1 MARIPQ
7 QGAGTRGPGAPL
19 VLRSVPPRTTA
30 LRDVAVLALEPIA
43 PFELGVL
50 CEVFGIDRSEQGLP
64 VYDFAVCGIRP
75 GRVSA
80 RGFDI
85 VLEHGLDRLET
96 ADLVALPA
104 YGGAMGVT
112 PISPRVRAALRAAHA
127 RGAMVMS
134 VCSGAFALAA
144 AGLLDGRRCT
154 THWFHA
160 ELFSRLYP
168 NACLEPDVLYV
179 EDDNIFTSAGTAAG
193 IDLCLHIVREHQG
206 SAVANAIAR
215 RMVVPPHRD
224 GGQAQ
229 FVDMPMPSSEDD
241 VIQVL
246 LEWMAEHLVDE
257 LTVDELAARVHL
269 SPRTFA
275 RRFRSATGTTPHH
288 WLTGQRVLLAQQLL
302 EETDEPIER
311 VAGRVGFGNAATLRH
326 HFGRWRG
333 TTPVAFRRAFRAAG

>member
-1 MARIPQ
+1 MVRSA
-7 QGAGTRGPGAPL
+7 TPL
-19 VLRSVPPRTTA
+19 KTA

-50 CEVFGIDRSEQGLP
+50 CEVFGIDRSSQGLP

-75 GRVSA
+75 GRFRA

-104 YGGAMGVT
+104 YGGATGTT

-160 ELFSRLYP
+160 ELFSQLYP
-168 NACLEPDVLYV
+168 KACLEPDVLYV

-224 GGQAQ
+224 GGQSQ
-229 FVDMPMPSSEDD
+229 FVDMPMPACDD
-241 VIQVL
+241 DAIQVL
-246 LEWMAEHLVDE
+246 LEWMSEHLDE
-257 LTVDELAARVHL
+257 ELSIDQLAARIHL
-269 SPRTFA
+269 SSRTFA
-275 RRFRSATGTTPHH
+275 RRFRAATGTTPHH
-288 WLTGQRVLLAQQLL
+288 WLTGQRVLLAQHLL

-311 VAGRVGFGNAATLRH
+311 VASRVGFGNAATLRH
-326 HFGRWRG
+326 HFGQWRG

>member
-1 MARIPQ
+1 MANTTSTNPTDSRPV
-7 QGAGTRGPGAPL
+7 L
-19 VLRSVPPRTTA
+19 VSATRTTT
-30 LRDVAVLALEPIA
+30 LTDVAVLALEPIA

-50 CEVFGIDRSEQGLP
+50 CEVFGIDRSDQGLP
-64 VYDFAVCGIRP
+64 AYDFAVCGVRP

-80 RGFDI
+80 RGFDV
-85 VLEHGLDRLET
+85 VLEYGLDRLES
-96 ADLVALPA
+96 ADLIAVPA
-104 YGGAMGVT
+104 YGGAMGT
-112 PISPRVRAALRAAHA
+112 MPISPKVRAALRSAHA

-144 AGLLDGRRCT
+144 AGLLDDRRCT

-160 ELFSRLYP
+160 ELFAELYP
-168 NACLEPDVLYV
+168 KARLVPDVLYV

-229 FVDMPMPSSEDD
+229 FVDLPMPVSDD
-241 VIQVL
+241 DAIQPL
-246 LEWMAEHLVDE
+246 LEWMAEHLEEE

-269 SPRTFA
+269 SARTFA
-275 RRFRSATGTTPHH
+275 RRFRAATGTTPHH
-288 WLTGQRVLLAQQLL
+288 WLTGQRVLRAQHLL
-302 EETDEPIER
+302 EETNEPIER
-311 VAGRVGFGNAATLRH
+311 VAASVGFGNAATLRH

>member
-1 MARIPQ
+1 M
-7 QGAGTRGPGAPL
+7 
-19 VLRSVPPRTTA
+19 LRSAIPRKTT

-50 CEVFGIDRSEQGLP
+50 CEVFGIDRSAQGLP
-64 VYDFAVCGIRP
+64 AYDFAVCGIRP
-75 GRVSA
+75 GRFRA

-85 VLEHGLDRLET
+85 VLEHGLDRLES

-104 YGGAMGVT
+104 YGGAMGTT

-168 NACLEPDVLYV
+168 KACLEPDVLYV

-229 FVDMPMPSSEDD
+229 FVDVPMPASEDD
-241 VIQVL
+241 AIQVL
-246 LEWMAEHLVDE
+246 LEWMAEHLDEELNVDQ
-257 LTVDELAARVHL
+257 LAARVHL
-269 SPRTFA
+269 SARTFA
-275 RRFRSATGTTPHH
+275 RRFRAATGTTPHH
-288 WLTGQRVLLAQQLL
+288 WLTGQRVLLAQHLL

-311 VAGRVGFGNAATLRH
+311 VASRVGFGNAATLRH
-326 HFGRWRG
+326 HFGQWRG